1 MWGDGSMNWDFLQ
14 ITVTFLA
21 VLYSAFLIVCEVL
34 RIRTAT
40 NNRVRVSIKKT
51 ENEEFRRLRRD

>member
-1 MWGDGSMNWDFLQ
+1 MNWDFLQ

-21 VLYSAFLIVCEVL
+21 VLYSAFLIVCELL

>member
-1 MWGDGSMNWDFLQ
+1 MNWDFLQ

-34 RIRTAT
+34 RIRTAAK
-40 NNRVRVSIKKT
+40 NRVRVSRKKT
-51 ENEEFRRLRRD
+51 ENEEVRKLRRY